1 MHIKNRNFVLLFKI
15 KYVENQKKKS
25 YDTMMMYEIAETIKD
40 APTIYYLD
48 NIIEQLKELKTY
60 KLDLADAI
68 SKIMCMVNL
77 KLMYVWKMYL
87 KSSSLVVL
95 QMNRLE
101 VEE

>member
-1 MHIKNRNFVLLFKI
+1 
-15 KYVENQKKKS
+15 
-25 YDTMMMYEIAETIKD
+25 MMYEIAEMIKD
-40 APTIYYLD
+40 GPTIYYLD

-95 QMNRLE
+95 QMNRLGVGE
-101 VEE
+101 